1 VATSVAYSNS
11 CAFLDYAGGGRQGR
25 PREEAVVGTNKRYAD
40 HYDGLM
46 DARIL
51 ERTAATAGPLQSLT
65 DAELELDTEPLTI
78 APQPHPVRAWVRF
91 GSTAVRVDAEACRWT
106 ERAVGIRFT
115 AGGRELRTWVWSSVV
130 TPKVS
135 EPHAAQGGYQ
145 DQTLRTV

>member
-1 VATSVAYSNS
+1 M
-11 CAFLDYAGGGRQGR
+11 
-25 PREEAVVGTNKRYAD
+25 GTNKRYAD

-78 APQPHPVRAWVRF
+78 APQPHPVKAWVRF
-91 GSTAVRVDAEACRWT
+91 GSTAIRVDAEACRWT

-115 AGGRELRTWVWSSVV
+115 AGGRELRTWVWSSAV
-130 TPKVS
+130 TPK
-135 EPHAAQGGYQ
+135 H
-145 DQTLRTV
+145 